1 MPSLRT
7 RLTAAAGAAAAL
19 FLAAAAPAHAQSAEG
34 ALRALIDGIDASDKW
49 AAAAGQITPSGNG
62 ATASNVRITGEG
74 DSAVSIEIGNLTVT
88 GYSEPGG
95 GGFHADE
102 ITLDILTATAPNG
115 EFELTNV
122 ALVGLTVPDFQSVVF
137 DSERPIVALMQ
148 AYSLAAAVELE
159 SGSMDRMVATEDNQ
173 GITSVVTYEN
183 FLVGQIAD
191 GKLDVTSAGPV
202 TAEAPEGEGLM
213 KFSIASIES
222 RDIDIGAIAHV
233 LDPDQYQN
241 GVGDQVWHTV
251 LGLARYRDFV
261 VEGPGTRVRFSDVT
275 VEDFRMRQPAS
286 SFIEFFDTAMSNPDM
301 SEEEMAQ
308 LSQTY
313 LPDIMSSM
321 SLGRLSVDN
330 LDVVA
335 PDIELFRLGE
345 FYIDELSAEGIG
357 EVGFGDFELKDSPQT
372 GKGKLRTGDQ
382 NEIHLTLDRFSFGDI
397 GFPPLSLLQEAAN
410 GGAEVDPM
418 KFIPTLGFL
427 EVAGVTVETAEAS
440 GALERFFVRLGGYVG
455 FVPTALDAELNDITI
470 QVAAL
475 EDEEAR
481 AIFERLG
488 YETITIDGALA
499 FTWRDVDQTLTLRNF
514 RIGIDDV
521 GSVAAEFELRGLTRE
536 AITSLSEETLEE
548 TLASLEFVS
557 ARLILDDDSI
567 TSRAIAMQAEAAGIT
582 PDQLRTQLKSAVPF
596 FLMMMQDA
604 AFQGQIAPT
613 LQAFIDNP
621 GSLTMTLRPKRPL
634 PLFELIEAASNS
646 PQRLP
651 SLLDVEIE
659 TVP

>member
-19 FLAAAAPAHAQSAEG
+19 FLAASAPAHAQSAEG
-34 ALRALIDGIDASDKW
+34 AVRALIDSIDASDKW
-49 AAAAGQITPSGNG
+49 TAAAGQITPSGNG

-115 EFELTNV
+115 EFELTNI

-137 DSERPIVALMQ
+137 DSAHPIVALMQ

-159 SGSMDRMVATEDNQ
+159 SGSMDRMVATEDNE

-183 FLVGQIAD
+183 FLIGQIAD
-191 GKLDVTSAGPV
+191 GKLDVTTAGPV

-213 KFSIASIES
+213 TFSIASIES

-275 VEDFRMRQPAS
+275 VEDFRLRQPAS
-286 SFIEFFDTAMSNPDM
+286 SFIEFFDAAMSNPDM
-301 SEEEMAQ
+301 SEEEMGA

-313 LPDIMSSM
+313 LADILSSM
-321 SLGRLSVDN
+321 ALGRLSVDN

-335 PDIELFRLGE
+335 PDIDLFRLGE
-345 FYIDELSAEGIG
+345 FYVDELTAEGIG
-357 EVGFGDFELKDSPQT
+357 EVGFGDVEISDENEGHFALDS
-372 GKGKLRTGDQ
+372 
-382 NEIHLTLDRFSFGDI
+382 FSFGEVR
-397 GFPPLSLLQEAAN
+397 FPPLSLLQEAAN
-410 GGAEVDPM
+410 VAPTETGKGKARTSGGGEIDPF

-427 EVAGVTVETAEAS
+427 ELAGLDLATPDQ
-440 GALERFFVRLGGYVG
+440 GALSLERFFVRLGGYVTYI
-455 FVPTALDAELNDITI
+455 PTAMDAELNDITI
-470 QVAAL
+470 NVA
-475 EDEEAR
+475 EIEEEEVR
-481 AIFERLG
+481 AVFEKLG
-488 YETITIDGALA
+488 YEQIVVDGALD
-499 FTWRDVDQTLTLRNF
+499 FSWREVDQTLTLRNF
-514 RIGIDDV
+514 SIGIDDV

-536 AITSLSEETLEE
+536 AIANLSEETLIG
-548 TLASLEFVS
+548 LEFVS

-621 GSLTMTLRPKRPL
+621 GSLTMTLRPRRPL
-634 PLFELIEAASNS
+634 PLFELIDAASNA

-651 SLLDVEIE
+651 SLLEVNIE